1 MQDMARNNKMGSTE
15 RHWILG
21 QEAKSI
27 NRGEVNSTHVC
38 LSGAQTVAM
47 DIRESWPHFLEL
59 AFFFFFFPRK
69 AELVFF
75 FFFFCQ
81 DIFLI
86 SYFEFPHNEQQN
98 LPPVLE
104 HPALLSVHPYPD
116 IQPFTTVLQLT
127 HVPWI
132 SSAFHFLTIWKVSV
146 IVRPPRVISG

>member
-1 MQDMARNNKMGSTE
+1 MQDMACNNTTGSTE

-59 AFFFFFFPRK
+59 AFRPWIFPRK

-75 FFFFCQ
+75 FFFFVRIFSWFPILSFLTTSSR
-81 DIFLI
+81 IFLQFWNI
-86 SYFEFPHNEQQN
+86 
-98 LPPVLE
+98 
-104 HPALLSVHPYPD
+104 LLYYPCTL
-116 IQPFTTVLQLT
+116 IQTSSLSQLSSSSPMCLGSHLLFTSLRFGKLVWL
-127 HVPWI
+127 
-132 SSAFHFLTIWKVSV
+132 
-146 IVRPPRVISG
+146 